1 MNIYQPNISLPPLKK
16 DAPGFIQ
23 EHLFLDLFLLVYNL
37 SINNYIVVISPLKI
51 IGVLH

>member
-1 MNIYQPNISLPPLKK
+1 MIELQLIYN
-16 DAPGFIQ
+16 
-23 EHLFLDLFLLVYNL
+23 V

>member
-1 MNIYQPNISLPPLKK
+1 MEIYQPNISISHLK

-23 EHLFLDLFLLVYNL
+23 EHLYKALFLLVYNL
-37 SINNYIVVISPLKI
+37 SINNYIVVISHLKI